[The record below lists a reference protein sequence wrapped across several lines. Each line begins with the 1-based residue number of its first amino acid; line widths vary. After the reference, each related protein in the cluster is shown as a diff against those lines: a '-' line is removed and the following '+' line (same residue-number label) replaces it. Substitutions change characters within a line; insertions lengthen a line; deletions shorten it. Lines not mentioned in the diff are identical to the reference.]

1 MTQTS
6 TASKS
11 MTVGEAI
18 LFPLFVVLAFLC
30 LIGAGFAHDAPFA
43 FHASLGCVASL
54 AAGFAILNRYF
65 DRPAG
70 LPPQEINGRPN
81 YNFGPVKFVGRHGG
95 VLGHRRIYGRALII
109 ASQLAWPA
117 LNLDLPW
124 TNFGRL
130 AAAAYLGGD
139 LCFRRQRADRDLVLC
154 RAEDLR
160 GSGSPAILRPGSSCS
175 ATTSSS

>member
-54 AAGFAILNRYF
+54 AAGFAILNRYY

-81 YNFGPVKFVGRHGG
+81 YNFGPIKFATVAAVFWGIAGFTVG
-95 VLGHRRIYGRALII
+95 LII

-117 LNLDLPW
+117 LNFDLPW
-124 TNFGRL
+124 TSFRRIPAL
-130 AAAAYLGGD
+130 AHLGGH
-139 LCFRRQRADRDLVLC
+139 LCIRR
-154 RAEDLR
+154 
-160 GSGSPAILRPGSSCS
+160 
-175 ATTSSS
+175 